1 MKITFVAGERLKSGE
16 PRRGRGVGVAPDGAG
31 VAPGGAGVALDGV
44 EVAP

>member
-16 PRRGRGVGVAPDGAG
+16 PRRGRGAG